1 MEKTPNDMKFIRGI
15 AHKFGYPLDE
25 MEKYA
30 YENYIPIAK
39 PEVADFLSF
48 IVKLK
53 KPNNIL
59 EIGTAIG

>member
-1 MEKTPNDMKFIRGI
+1 MKQLKIIILNERVELWKKLPNDMKFIRGI

-39 PEVADFLSF
+39 PEVADFFKFL
-48 IVKLK
+48 L
-53 KPNNIL
+53 
-59 EIGTAIG
+59 